1 MDAQFNLKIN
11 DFGFQ
16 KTTPEQID
24 GKIMCKTQLCTMVYS
39 APETRKKSDA
49 GYDGKKVDIFNIGVI
64 LFGITLRAN
73 PLFNTIDNK
82 T

>member
-1 MDAQFNLKIN
+1 
-11 DFGFQ
+11 
-16 KTTPEQID
+16 
-24 GKIMCKTQLCTMVYS
+24 MVYS